1 MSEFTIKMALTNE
14 ADDTLGSNI
23 PCFRLGENSCS
34 LKIIDKGL
42 QIIAKFARHP
52 FGKIWLSKTKKLNE
66 RSAVVCFGWCY
77 KIGSDENQVT
87 DSDLSEFFD
96 EHRKMK
102 IPDFQKYSGNYSI
115 LSYDNI
121 NKTIWIVSD
130 KWAQMGFFY
139 GCNSKMIVVS
149 SKASIVANNLHANI
163 DGYSYISLLRC
174 STIQPGRS
182 LYNNVWR
189 ITCGRGIYLDAKSKK
204 AKLVQIHPLFQ
215 VPKYSSFKEALNDF
229 VDIVP
234 KVCQKASSLPG
245 TVVDLTAGND
255 SRLTVASLISHYGRD
270 IENKTTFKVIGSEDD
285 IDVIIARKISKAYNL
300 NLICQERNLSET
312 DCSTDFLNK
321 AILLSDGLFL
331 PDPTFVCDIFREK
344 QYWKSYDNLVGSLGG
359 ELCRDFFWRHEML
372 NMGRSKSVNFDALL
386 RYRLYAS
393 NDIDV
398 KRISNNYLTIDEHN
412 YSLLQPYK
420 QIVEKY
426 PDIKNV
432 YKLDIIYLYKL
443 MTKSMSWVYSDYR
456 RNLLPFLTS
465 EVTSITLRTPWLF
478 RKNRKLV
485 TAAVEK
491 IVPYLSS
498 IPSNNTQPMMPMRV
512 STLPNYLYYIIT
524 DYYSAFMRH
533 IYTRRKRIS
542 TKYTIPSE
550 WLEVLA
556 SGLSVENT
564 FYDARMLI
572 DNAKRNYGKNLLM
585 SEYRELAGLLL
596 LESLTSHFK
605 NIKREIYYSGSDVNL
620 TDDEKVLSP

>member
-1 MSEFTIKMALTNE
+1 MTEFTIKMALTNE
-14 ADDTLGSNI
+14 VDDTLGSNI
-23 PCFRLGENSCS
+23 PCVSSGENSCS

-42 QIIAKFARHP
+42 QINAKFARHP

-96 EHRKMK
+96 EHRKIE

-139 GCNSKMIVVS
+139 GYNSKMIVVS

-189 ITCGRGIYLDAKSKK
+189 ITCGRGIYLDVKSKK

-255 SRLTVASLISHYGRD
+255 SRLTVASLISYYGKD
-270 IENKTTFKVIGSEDD
+270 IENKITFKVIGSEDD
-285 IDVIIARKISKAYNL
+285 IDVIIARKIAKIYNL
-300 NLICQERNLSET
+300 NLIWQERDLSET
-312 DCSTDFLNK
+312 DYSIDFLDEG
-321 AILLSDGLFL
+321 ILLSDGLFL
-331 PDPTFVCDIFREK
+331 PDPTFVCGIFREK
-344 QYWKSYDNLVGSLGG
+344 AYWKSYDNLVGSLGG

-372 NMGRSKSVNFDALL
+372 NMGRSKRVNFDALL
-386 RYRLYAS
+386 RHRLYAS

-398 KRISNNYLTIDEHN
+398 KRISNSHLSIEEHN
-412 YSLLQPYK
+412 CSLLQPYK
-420 QIVEKY
+420 EIEKKY

-491 IVPYLSS
+491 ILPYLAL
-498 IPSNNTQPMMPMRV
+498 IPANGTQPMMPMRIT
-512 STLPNYLYYIIT
+512 TLPQYLNYNIM
-524 DYYSAFMRH
+524 DYYSAWTRH
-533 IYTRRKRIS
+533 FCPSSKRIPKRYS
-542 TKYTIPSE
+542 IPLG
-550 WLEVLA
+550 WLEVLP
-556 SGLSVENT
+556 GQNL
-564 FYDARMLI
+564 FYDTDRLI
-572 DNAKRNYGKNLLM
+572 GKTKNNKGTNLSM

-596 LESLTSHFK
+596 LDSLTSHFK
-605 NIKREIYYSGSDVNL
+605 NIKSEIYYAGSDVNL
-620 TDDEKVLSP
+620 HMNEENVLLT